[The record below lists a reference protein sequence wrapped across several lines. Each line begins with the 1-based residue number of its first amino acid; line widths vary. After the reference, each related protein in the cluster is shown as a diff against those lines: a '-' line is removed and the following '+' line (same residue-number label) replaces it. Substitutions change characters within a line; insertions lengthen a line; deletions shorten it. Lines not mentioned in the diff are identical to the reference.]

1 MTTTMTTST
10 ADDGL
15 PNVREQRPFG
25 YWLRHIDGAI
35 EQHMARLFAADGL
48 SRRDWQVLNTV
59 ACGPLGAAEVD
70 ATMAAFL
77 GPEEPTMRPRLDALA
92 ARGWARTGEDG
103 TVALTEDGLAAHR
116 RISGQVAE
124 LRRRIAAGLTP
135 EEFRTLTS
143 LLQRTAAH
151 LDTLDTLDTLD
162 APGTPGTPGA
172 PGA

>member
-1 MTTTMTTST
+1 MTTTAPAT
-10 ADDGL
+10 AAGL

-25 YWLRHIDGAI
+25 YWLRHIDRAI
-35 EQHMARLFAADGL
+35 EQRMARLFAADAL

-59 ACGPLGAAEVD
+59 ACGPLSAAEVD

-103 TVALTEDGLAAHR
+103 EVALTEDGLAAHR
-116 RISGQVAE
+116 RISGRVAE
-124 LRRRIAAGLTP
+124 LRTRITAGLTP

-151 LDTLDTLDTLD
+151 LDTLDTPDT
-162 APGTPGTPGA
+162 AA
-172 PGA
+172 A